1 MCLIK
6 YRLAIRPYHTYEYTC
21 VIVPTRERSI
31 NTHKDIAMDTDS
43 YKGPERRNYARIVY
57 KPKMRPRLTVGTKEY
72 EVLDINEGGMRFEN
86 LNHETFIERLNG
98 SMTLLNGDV
107 VEIDGKV
114 EWQENGEVGLS
125 FEFLIPSKIIEK
137 EQRHIILNE

>member
-1 MCLIK
+1 LIVSDA
-6 YRLAIRPYHTYEYTC
+6 RADRQ
-21 VIVPTRERSI
+21 
-31 NTHKDIAMDTDS
+31 KDHVMETNS
-43 YKGPERRNYARIVY
+43 YQGPERRNYARIVY
-57 KPKMRPRLTVGTKEY
+57 KPKIRPFLTVGTDEF

-86 LNHETFIERLNG
+86 LDKVLFNARLVG

-107 VEIDGKV
+107 IEIDGKV

-125 FEFLIPSKIIEK
+125 FEFLIPSDIIEK

>member
-1 MCLIK
+1 MNSDCKGDLQ
-6 YRLAIRPYHTYEYTC
+6 
-21 VIVPTRERSI
+21 
-31 NTHKDIAMDTDS
+31 KDKMMETDS

-57 KPKMRPRLTVGTKEY
+57 KPKLRPCLTVGAREL

-86 LNHETFIERLNG
+86 LDKVAFNDRLAG

-107 VEIDGKV
+107 IEIDGKV

-125 FEFLIPSKIIEK
+125 FEFLIPSDIIEK

>member
-1 MCLIK
+1 
-6 YRLAIRPYHTYEYTC
+6 
-21 VIVPTRERSI
+21 
-31 NTHKDIAMDTDS
+31 MDTES

-57 KPKMRPRLTVGTKEY
+57 KPKMRPRMTVGTREY
-72 EVLDINEGGMRFEN
+72 DVLDINEGGMRLEN
-86 LNHETFIERLNG
+86 LNQETVNQRLSG
-98 SMTLLNGDV
+98 SVILLNGDA

-125 FEFLIPSKIIEK
+125 FEFLIPSAIIEK